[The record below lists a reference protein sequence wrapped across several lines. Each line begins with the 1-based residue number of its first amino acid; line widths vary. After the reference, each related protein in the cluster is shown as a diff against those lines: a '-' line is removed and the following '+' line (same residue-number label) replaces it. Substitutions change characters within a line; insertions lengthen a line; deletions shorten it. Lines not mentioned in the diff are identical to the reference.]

1 MTRKLFLSLA
11 QSTALRGFMERSPM
25 ARKLNRRFIAGVTLE
40 EELAACGELAS
51 EGIWSTMDHLG
62 ENVTSLADGV
72 AARASYMEALN
83 AIADRKLP
91 ATISL
96 KLTALGLD
104 LSEDAAVEHLRAL
117 AARAKEIGSRVEVD
131 MEDTRYTETTV
142 RIVEM
147 VGRETGVIR
156 VAIQAYLYR
165 TPADIQRLNRAR
177 VMVRL
182 CKGAYIEPASA
193 AMPKKSD
200 VDSAY
205 LSLAKKLLDEGTYPA
220 LGTHD
225 ERMIDALLV
234 YIRERGITAD
244 RFEWEMLHGVRRDL
258 QRDLVKRGFHMR
270 VYVPYGAQ
278 WYRYFMR
285 RLAERPANV
294 WFLIKNLLR

>member
-1 MTRKLFLSLA
+1 
-11 QSTALRGFMERSPM
+11 
-25 ARKLNRRFIAGVTLE
+25 
-40 EELAACGELAS
+40 
-51 EGIWSTMDHLG
+51 MDHLG

-72 AARASYMEALN
+72 AARDAYLEALN
-83 AIADRKLP
+83 AIAAQKLP

-104 LSEDAAVEHLRAL
+104 LSEEAAVGHLRAL

-131 MEDTRYTETTV
+131 MEDTRYTGTTV

-147 VGRETGVIR
+147 VGRETGCIR
-156 VAIQAYLYR
+156 VAMQAYLHR
-165 TPADIQRLNRAR
+165 TPADIDRLNRAR

-200 VDSAY
+200 VDAAY
-205 LSLAKKLLDEGTYPA
+205 LSLAKKLLEEGTCPA
-220 LGTHD
+220 LATHD
-225 ERMIDALLV
+225 ERMIEALLA
-234 YIRERGITAD
+234 YIRVKGIAPD

-258 QRDLVKRGFHMR
+258 QRDLVRRGFHVR

-294 WFLIKNLLR
+294 WFLVKNLWR